1 MQSVGVNTTA
11 GPCVCVMQ
19 GVSMDSIASQRALQ
33 LGTVQSY
40 IAEAMAAGY
49 GYPWHRMG
57 VPYHVL
63 ASLCSHVRA
72 YHKHVEQCH
81 KQQAQTHQLPQSG
94 EQQEHVHQ
102 LELECEL
109 QQPQQQQ
116 HYQSQHRHHQS
127 QQQQQRQR
135 GVKEG
140 QTHTQADNADAIF
153 AVPPAWECKEA
164 TAAVAADLSQDEKS
178 NLSSTLARG
187 QAVCSDCKL
196 PCDQGAVV
204 MHNNGAVQVCHGVR
218 AVGCGPNS
226 RVVQLPDMSL
236 LTELVQT
243 GKGTKALQDSMDDCD
258 MTYGQLRL
266 ALAHLYCLLR
276 NSVCQCT

>member
-1 MQSVGVNTTA
+1 MCV
-11 GPCVCVMQ
+11 CVCVMQ
-19 GVSMDSIASQRALQ
+19 NVSMDSIASQRALQ

-72 YHKHVEQCH
+72 YHKQVEQYH
-81 KQQAQTHQLPQSG
+81 KQQAQVHQLPQLG
-94 EQQEHVHQ
+94 QLQRQEQFCQFG
-102 LELECEL
+102 LECEL
-109 QQPQQQQ
+109 QRQQ
-116 HYQSQHRHHQS
+116 HHYHQS
-127 QQQQQRQR
+127 QQQQRQR
-135 GVKEG
+135 GISND
-140 QTHTQADNADAIF
+140 QTQAKAANADAAVC
-153 AVPPAWECKEA
+153 AVPPGWKWMEA
-164 TAAVAADLSQDEKS
+164 TAAVAADLNLDDRS
-178 NLSSTLARG
+178 NLASTSAQG
-187 QAVCSDCKL
+187 QAVCSHCEL

-204 MHNNGAVQVCHGVR
+204 MHSNGAVQVCRGIR
-218 AVGCGPNS
+218 AEGGGPDS
-226 RVVQLPDMSL
+226 KVVQLPGMSL
-236 LTELVQT
+236 LKELVLT
-243 GKGTKALQDSMDDCD
+243 GKGTKALRDSMDDCD